1 MKQGIVGKTAD
12 AFTDG
17 KRYIVNE
24 GGTRSGKTFAVL
36 RLLYLI
42 AQTRKVLISI
52 VSETFPHLRKGA
64 VRDFKQILQEMG
76 VWDERKWFESKH
88 QYQLAN
94 GSLIEFFS
102 VDSPDKVH
110 GPSREIL
117 FINEAQNISFDI
129 ARHLFVRTTGQ
140 IFIDF
145 NPTHEFW
152 AHTELKPDK
161 DCAWVHSTYKDNP
174 FLTANQVKEIER
186 GKKNQNWWQVYGLGQ
201 IGQLEGLVFPAFS
214 FCDTLP
220 DADRVAYGLD
230 FGFSN
235 DPTALI
241 RIATRGDDLYLDE
254 VIYQT
259 ELTNREIVQL
269 LKQHGLKPHYDEI
282 IADSAEPKSI
292 HEIRQAGFNVKPAVK
307 GPDSIRAGID
317 RMLSFN
323 IHITKQST
331 NLIKEF
337 RNYTWVKDKEGKAT
351 GKPVDMYNHG
361 IDAVRYAI
369 QTKTAKN
376 FVL

>member
-24 GGTRSGKTFAVL
+24 GGTRSGKTFAIL

-152 AHTELKPDK
+152 AHTELKNDN

-201 IGQLEGLVFPAFS
+201 IGQLEGLVFPAFNL
-214 FCDTLP
+214 CDSVP

-230 FGFSN
+230 FGYSN

-241 RIATRGDDLYLDE
+241 RIAIRGDDLYIDE

-269 LKQHGLKPHYDEI
+269 LKQHGIRPHYDEI

-307 GPDSIRAGID
+307 GSDSIRAGID

-331 NLIKEF
+331 NVIKEF
-337 RNYTWVKDKEGKAT
+337 RNYTWVKDKEGRAT

-369 QTKTAKN
+369 QTKTSKN